1 MLEDAIRA
9 NCSVDGGV
17 YVVTAGGAGGVAVDA
32 FALAAL
38 GDDLTLAV
46 LGAAGAESSALG
58 LVAAEVSTDVWASVV
73 TAAGTS
79 AVGAPELPGEEV
91 PVEERPGLLA
101 FPWASG

>member
-17 YVVTAGGAGGVAVDA
+17 YLVKAGGADDVAV
-32 FALAAL
+32 
-38 GDDLTLAV
+38 V
-46 LGAAGAESSALG
+46 AE
-58 LVAAEVSTDVWASVV
+58 EVSADVWVSVV

-79 AVGAPELPGEEV
+79 AAGVPEFPGEEV
-91 PVEERPGLLA
+91 PDEERPGSLA